1 MEETTETSIEFG
13 DLLAVYP
20 DIEEEDFSR
29 KLSAKVEFFRLKDD
43 VEVKKGDLFPHQKI
57 IQRFFSRVT
66 PYDSLMLFHPPGR
79 GKTRTSLQI
88 AKMFIDY
95 PRKFGTD
102 ENNQKILIISKKSV
116 LPVWPDQM
124 KLVPEYRKDD
134 FDKPPA
140 DNTSAKRHLTMV
152 MSRYAD
158 IIAQDLFA
166 NKLEEMSDD
175 AIRVQYSRPLIIIDE
190 AHFLRTTVE
199 SQYDENGIIVDSGK
213 EAGGKYENKKAYVQ
227 IRRLCQLVVGSLK
240 IILTG
245 TPMPDKPEELVSV
258 TSFILPEE
266 KQMTVQGFRQ
276 AYAAGEQA
284 LLEYMEPKLR
294 GMISYISEDRGTAP
308 YMKMGERLQL
318 ENDQGEL
325 IEYKIRVQDVIMTQ
339 RQTDVYFRYHNSE
352 EENEQPQEYE
362 LNNET
367 FYINSRKALNNIF
380 IHPTDPNQDTLEME
394 HFFES
399 PGSAANKNGFVDIYP
414 PKTKTISQMK
424 EEKDRKRERKRMKE
438 EQAELAKTAG
448 RKIKPNDRIKITDN
462 IPRTFAFRFRN
473 EYDNMTVMVNGKK
486 KKIEDYRVL
495 KFGES
500 LPPARMELVRLMS
513 AKAHFIIDNV
523 WNAWTFKGEG
533 EVTLVYHPFVN
544 EGGGIPL
551 GMFFEFVGFQ
561 RFIGNENISMISAI
575 PDAPRFAYLTGKPG
589 ATEKQLAISRN
600 LVSSPENIY
609 GRKLMVIIA
618 SEVVATGW
626 TFSNLRKF
634 FHLGPNFK
642 LYRQARGRSN
652 RLDSHVNFPR
662 HEQKFVKTYL
672 LAGVTANGEKTVD
685 HYAWSLV
692 EKKERRIKMPTN
704 ICKRISFD
712 CYLNSKSARKKSY
725 TCVGSTVDVHG
736 NKLEAIPLDYS
747 TYHLHWAG
755 EEFEEICFKIRRLYK
770 IASVYLLRD
779 IVQSLPEHNYQTIIW
794 ALTRMISREELMVD
808 RFGHTRILR
817 EKDGAYYLDDNTSM
831 PQNEIKESF
840 EGETYDDTINQY
852 TRNLIVPAPQNFH
865 NVTRNMERQIR
876 AEIGNVKLFK
886 QRWNL
891 ENSEIKMQ
899 FLERALLND
908 NIDPEIRKFVLEDL
922 RPDWIMTDTCVFHY
936 YDQVRPRAAAG
947 GYQGNFNKIK
957 DDSSIRFLCKG
968 EKTFRQAEG
977 IALQKYVRIIN
988 DKLHAQKQLYMKKAR
1003 DEGLPFLAIFN
1014 RGSDG
1019 NFRFLIFAKLVY
1031 KTNGEIDGRYDRGEK
1046 IGDITYQT
1054 LIDYAWILGINNPIP
1069 TIVSPS
1075 KRDSELKREVAEFVG
1090 QNISVEDWP
1099 QEKLLF
1105 YFNWMPSKLPA
1116 FPQIDLEDTFGEEL
1130 AFELSKFLAPHDFSY
1145 VTMLKRY
1152 IFLSL
1157 KEKDLMLVR

>member
-20 DIEEEDFSR
+20 DIDEEDFSG
-29 KLSAKVEFFRLKDD
+29 KLSAKVEFFRLKED
-43 VEVKKGDLFPHQKI
+43 VEVKRGDLFPHQKV

-66 PYDSLMLFHPPGR
+66 PYESLMLFHPPGR

-88 AKMFIDY
+88 AKMYIDY

-124 KLVPEYRKDD
+124 KLVPEYRRDD
-134 FDKPPA
+134 FDKAPA
-140 DNTSAKRHLTMV
+140 DSSSAKRHLTMV
-152 MSRYAD
+152 MSRYVD

-166 NKLEEMSDD
+166 NKLEQMSDD
-175 AIRVQYSRPLIIIDE
+175 AIRKQYSRPLIIIDE

-213 EAGGKYENKKAYVQ
+213 EAGGKYQNKKAYIQ

-258 TSFILPEE
+258 TSFILPED

-276 AYAAGEQA
+276 AYAAGEQV

-308 YMKMGERLQL
+308 FIKMGERLKVSN
-318 ENDQGEL
+318 EQGEL
-325 IEYKIRVQDVIMTQ
+325 VQYRIRIQNVVMTE
-339 RQTDVYFRYHNSE
+339 RQTNVYFRYHASDQQE
-352 EENEQPQEYE
+352 VGEPQEHE
-362 LNNET
+362 LNTET

-380 IHPTDPNQDTLEME
+380 IHPTDPEQDTLEME
-394 HFFES
+394 YFFES
-399 PGSAANKNGFVDIYP
+399 PGSASNKNGFVEINP
-414 PKTKTISQMK
+414 PKTKTAAQMK
-424 EEKDRKRERKRMKE
+424 EEKDKKKERKRQKE
-438 EQAELAKTAG
+438 EQAESAKTAG
-448 RKIKPNDRIKITDN
+448 RKIKPSERIKITDN

-473 EYDNMTVMVNGKK
+473 EYDKMTIKMPDGKMK
-486 KKIEDYRVL
+486 KVEEYKVL

-513 AKAHFIIDNV
+513 AKAHYIINNV
-523 WNAWTFKGEG
+523 WNDWTFKGEG

-561 RFIGNENISMISAI
+561 RFIGNENISMVSAL
-575 PDAPRFAYLTGKPG
+575 PDVPRFAYLTGKPG

-662 HEQKFVKTYL
+662 HDQKFVKTYL
-672 LAGVTANGEKTVD
+672 LAGVTADGEETVD

-712 CYLNSKSARKKSY
+712 CYLNAKAAKKKLY
-725 TCVGSTVDVHG
+725 TCVGSTVDVRG
-736 NKLEAIPLDYS
+736 NRLEEIPLDYS
-747 TYHLHWAG
+747 TYHLHWAE
-755 EEFEEICFKIRRLYK
+755 EEFEEIGFKIRRLYK
-770 IASVYLLRD
+770 IASVYLLHD
-779 IVQSLPEHNYQTIIW
+779 IIQSLPEHNYQTVIW
-794 ALTRMISREELMVD
+794 GLTRMIGREELMVD

-831 PQNEIKESF
+831 PQNDTKRSF
-840 EGETYDDTINQY
+840 EGETFDDTINQY
-852 TRNLIVPAPQNFH
+852 TRNLIIPAPQNFH
-865 NVTRNMERQIR
+865 SVTRNMERQIR
-876 AEIGNVKLFK
+876 SEIGDFRLFK
-886 QRWNL
+886 QRWNF

-908 NIDPEIRKFVLEDL
+908 NIEPEIRNFILEDL
-922 RPDWIMTDTCVFHY
+922 RPDWIIMDSCVFHY

-957 DDSSIRFLCKG
+957 DDSSIRFFCKG

-977 IALQKYVRIIN
+977 VALQRYVKIIN
-988 DKLHAQKQLYMKKAR
+988 DKLHVQKQAYMKKAR
-1003 DEGLPFLAIFN
+1003 DEELPFLAIFN

-1031 KTNGEIDGRYDRGEK
+1031 KTNGEIDGRHDRGAK
-1046 IGDITYQT
+1046 INDITYQ
-1054 LIDYAWILGINNPIP
+1054 LLVEYAWILRIDNPIQ

-1075 KRDSELKREVAEFVG
+1075 RREAELRREVGEFFG
-1090 QNISVEDWP
+1090 QNVDDWSR
-1099 QEKLLF
+1099 EKLLF
-1105 YFNWMPSKLPA
+1105 YFNWMPSNLPA
-1116 FPQIDLEDTFGEEL
+1116 SPQIDLEETFGEDL

-1145 VTMLKRY
+1145 EAMLKRY
-1152 IFLSL
+1152 IFAIL
-1157 KEKDLMLVR
+1157 KERDLMLIR